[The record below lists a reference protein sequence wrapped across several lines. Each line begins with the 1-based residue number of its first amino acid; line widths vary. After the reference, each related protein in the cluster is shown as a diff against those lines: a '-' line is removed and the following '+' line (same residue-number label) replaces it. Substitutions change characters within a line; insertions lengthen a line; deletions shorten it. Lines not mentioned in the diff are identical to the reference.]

1 MSTEVLV
8 AVVMFAAFMGG
19 VVGALLGAIV
29 VLHDWPF
36 HIVGPHPQTVELAD
50 STLGG
55 KTAETSPQKDSG
67 ASPDPSSLQQ

>member
-1 MSTEVLV
+1 VSTEVLV

-55 KTAETSPQKDSG
+55 KTAETSPEPKPTTS
-67 ASPDPSSLQQ
+67 AHP